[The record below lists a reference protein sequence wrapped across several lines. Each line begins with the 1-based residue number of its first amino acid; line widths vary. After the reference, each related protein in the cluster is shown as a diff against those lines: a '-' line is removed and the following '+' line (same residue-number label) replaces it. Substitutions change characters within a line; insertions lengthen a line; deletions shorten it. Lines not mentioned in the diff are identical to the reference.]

1 MRLPT
6 GLSSLLA
13 EANESDLREL
23 DSLTTE
29 LEHRYEVEKCLAGA
43 TVDGLYIPGPLYWL
57 RFVMGDSGGGPGIE
71 TFDEK
76 WRDKGSAPYPR
87 FPGPDTHPYLPWLFN
102 LFVDHRRVFLPKS
115 REMMASWCGI
125 GFAVWSCQF
134 FEKTRAIVQT
144 QKDDKVIDLIKGSEV
159 PGYSRTLI
167 ERQPKWLQ
175 ERFPLTK
182 PMKDQ
187 TQNEIAWANGSVI
200 QGVPR
205 GADQIRQYH
214 PTLVLFDEAAHLD
227 EFQAAY
233 GSADLVASKCFWMN
247 STPMRAI
254 WQPNRF

>member
-1 MRLPT
+1 M
-6 GLSSLLA
+6 SSTDVGRATLEKKA
-13 EANESDLREL
+13 RVVREL
-23 DSLTTE
+23 
-29 LEHRYEVEKCLAGA
+29 RRRKEVTKCREGCE
-43 TVDGLYIPGPLYWL
+43 VSGRFIPGPLYWL
-57 RFVMGDSGGGPGIE
+57 HYFLGDDDKPAGVE

-76 WRDKGSAPYPR
+76 WQEKGTTPYPQ

-102 LFVDHRRVFLPKS
+102 LFVRNRRVFIPKS

-125 GFAVWSCQF
+125 GFCVWSCQF

-159 PGYSRTLI
+159 PGYARTLI

-175 ERFPLTK
+175 AHCPLTK
-182 PMKDQ
+182 PMKEQ
-187 TQNEIAWANGSVI
+187 SQNEIAWANGSVI

-214 PTLVLFDEAAHLD
+214 PTLVMFDEAAHLD

-233 GSADLVASKCFWMN
+233 GNADLVASKVI
-247 STPMRAI
+247 AI
-254 WQPNRF
+254 SSAGPGWFGEVCSQMGI